1 MPPDEIETG
10 ELFMMNENG
19 EPVKIGRFS
28 ELKNW
33 EIKVDPKIDLK
44 KLYESKYEATFEL
57 TPESEA
63 QLAELQKKL
72 DGEIIENLKQ
82 QIKAVDN
89 VIMALKCCGEVKH
102 CPENCPYYYAGVDCL
117 DKMLRDTTAIAEAYK
132 RVVESGLMMME
143 KRK

>member
-1 MPPDEIETG
+1 MQPDEIETG

-19 EPVKIGRFS
+19 KPVKIGRFS

-44 KLYESKYEATFEL
+44 KLYETKYEATFEL

-72 DGEIIENLKQ
+72 DAEIIENLKQ
-82 QIKAVDN
+82 QIKAVDD
-89 VIMALKCCGEVKH
+89 VIMALKCCEELKR
-102 CPENCPYYYAGVDCL
+102 CPEHCPYYHVEEDCS
-117 DKMLRDTTAIAEAYK
+117 DKMFRDATAIAEAYK

-143 KRK
+143 KR